1 MISKTLGLLF
11 IYIIVAGSASAQ
23 KINFTEKR
31 SSLHFYVKGESFE
44 GVVFSKDFMLP
55 FLSGAS
61 GDKRFTP
68 SVPEIEQAEKL
79 LAKDLKGV
87 NALKLNQG
95 GDKGPV
101 IHDNLGRFVRQY
113 FGYYTEEGDKIVY
126 ISCLLKDNYKST
138 SEKPANW
145 LEGAVVVLN
154 GGSNYWQ
161 IQADLTK
168 KRLFGLD
175 VNNLAA
181 Q

>member
-1 MISKTLGLLF
+1 MVSKNLWLLCMTFF
-11 IYIIVAGSASAQ
+11 ITQAVSAQ
-23 KINFTEKR
+23 HISFSEKR
-31 SSLHFYVKGESFE
+31 SSVHTYVKSKTFE

-55 FLSGAS
+55 FLSEIS
-61 GDKRFTP
+61 SDKRFTP
-68 SVPEIEQAEKL
+68 SNKDIEQAEKL

-95 GDKGPV
+95 GDRGPV

-113 FGYYTEEGDKIVY
+113 FGYYTEDGDKIVY
-126 ISCLLKDNYKST
+126 ISCLLKDNYKSK

-145 LEGAVVVLN
+145 LLGVVVVLN

-161 IQADLTK
+161 VQANLNKTS
-168 KRLFGLD
+168 LFGLD